1 MKYLP
6 IFNKGD
12 KVTVNN
18 KYLGLKSMVGEIYT
32 IRAGPAVCSDTW
44 CYWLENVAGGIA
56 ADALEPL
63 EQTKEEWIHT
73 LNTEQ
78 LAEFLIA
85 SIKKCKS
92 CASGI
97 GIDEVQ
103 HCPFGECGC
112 HFKDEVIKWL
122 KQPHKRSDTD
132 E

>member
-18 KYLGLKSMVGEIYT
+18 KYIGLKSMVGEIYT
-32 IRAGPAVCSDTW
+32 IRAGPARCSDTW

-63 EQTKEEWIHT
+63 ELTNEECLQTC
-73 LNTEQ
+73 NTEQ
-78 LAEFLIA
+78 LVEAIYSLVWLNNKLFQQIEMEGHDKETDLKIVR
-85 SIKKCKS
+85 
-92 CASGI
+92 
-97 GIDEVQ
+97 E
-103 HCPFGECGC
+103 
-112 HFKDEVIKWL
+112 WL
-122 KQPHKRSDTD
+122 KQPHSAK

>member
-18 KYLGLKSMVGEIYT
+18 KYIGLKSMVGEIYT
-32 IRAGPAVCSDTW
+32 IRAGPARCSDTW

-63 EQTKEEWIHT
+63 EQTNEEMLRGCTFEELAEWIAHQT
-73 LNTEQ
+73 I
-78 LAEFLIA
+78 IA
-85 SIKKCKS
+85 LLENQNNHSLRMTYP
-92 CASGI
+92 AYWV
-97 GIDEVQ
+97 E
-103 HCPFGECGC
+103 
-112 HFKDEVIKWL
+112 WL
-122 KQPHKRSDTD
+122 KQPHTTIK

>member
-1 MKYLP
+1 MKDLP

-18 KYLGLKSMVGEIYT
+18 KYIGLESMVGEIYT
-32 IRAGPAVCSDTW
+32 IRAGPARCSDTW

-63 EQTKEEWIHT
+63 EQTNEEWLHT

-78 LAEFLIA
+78 LAEVLFSWYKLGRLDVINKHTELKKDWLI
-85 SIKKCKS
+85 
-92 CASGI
+92 G
-97 GIDEVQ
+97 
-103 HCPFGECGC
+103 
-112 HFKDEVIKWL
+112 WL
-122 KQPHKRSDTD
+122 KQPHK

>member
-18 KYLGLKSMVGEIYT
+18 KYIGLKSMVGEIYT
-32 IRAGPAVCSDTW
+32 IRAGPARCSDTW

-63 EQTKEEWIHT
+63 EQTNEEYLRS

-78 LAEFLIA
+78 LAEWFGDWH
-85 SIKKCKS
+85 SFSCVFCKHWKNGCIYNHNQVR
-92 CASGI
+92 CAIEEGKSNK
-97 GIDEVQ
+97 ELWV
-103 HCPFGECGC
+103 E
-112 HFKDEVIKWL
+112 WL
-122 KQPHKRSDTD
+122 KQPHTF

>member
-18 KYLGLKSMVGEIYT
+18 KYIGLKSMVGEIYT
-32 IRAGPAVCSDTW
+32 IRAGPARCSDTW

-63 EQTKEEWIHT
+63 EQTNEEMLRGCTFEEMAGAIYEWHT
-73 LNTEQ
+73 KGYARGRLEVDLNPITEVV
-78 LAEFLIA
+78 E
-85 SIKKCKS
+85 
-92 CASGI
+92 
-97 GIDEVQ
+97 
-103 HCPFGECGC
+103 
-112 HFKDEVIKWL
+112 WL
-122 KQPHKRSDTD
+122 KQPHTTIK

>member
-1 MKYLP
+1 MT
-6 IFNKGD
+6 NAKG
-12 KVTVNN
+12 V
-18 KYLGLKSMVGEIYT
+18 
-32 IRAGPAVCSDTW
+32 
-44 CYWLENVAGGIA
+44 LEWMERKAERERNM
-56 ADALEPL
+56 
-63 EQTKEEWIHT
+63 TNEEWLHT

-97 GIDEVQ
+97 GFDEIQ

-122 KQPHKRSDTD
+122 KQPHTEK